1 MALGLVQRLKSSD
14 CILESKMVELN
25 KNKNLKSPD
34 WSDDVGKVYL
44 TLEINK
50 YQIQV
55 HSGLLWLQWL
65 LAFYRIVVLKV

>member
-34 WSDDVGKVYL
+34 WSDGKSLSYPR
-44 TLEINK
+44 NK
-50 YQIQV
+50 
-55 HSGLLWLQWL
+55 
-65 LAFYRIVVLKV
+65 

>member
-14 CILESKMVELN
+14 CILESQMVELN

-34 WSDDVGKVYL
+34 WSDDEGKLYL